1 MATQFQNIEQEMKG
15 LAAELATLRLPHK
28 LNQYRVYE
36 RKLRSVEKQ
45 IKEVAESDDDNLQK
59 RLEAELTQLQ
69 STLDRAVLC
78 GVSQCF
84 ICGGSAGNADLQLGS
99 PKKFPITTVAT
110 YSRSVSA
117 HANYANNQQRG
128 KLPFENG
135 NSSSNSSSSNRQY
148 GTQIS
153 YHGKV
158 GNNVAAE
165 KGVSSP
171 PPPPP
176 PDIAPTLSSSPQPVT
191 SSPSP
196 SLSPSIS
203 LTPSPSPSPTPSSP
217 TPTASPLPLPFEG
230 NDEKEKET
238 SNDTSVDAKTEVV
251 VVVPVENG
259 KSSNENVGKGT
270 AVEVVLSTPEKTTT
284 TTTTTTTTK
293 ISTPPASPKIARTAS
308 PSKPSTP
315 PPPPPPPP
323 PPLSPK
329 PQRRSPSPSNFVKGL
344 LKYHFFKTFC

>member
-1 MATQFQNIEQEMKG
+1 MTTQFQKIEQEMKG
-15 LAAELATLRLPHK
+15 LATELATLRLPHK

-117 HANYANNQQRG
+117 HANYANNFQQRG

-135 NSSSNSSSSNRQY
+135 SSSSSSNRQY

-171 PPPPP
+171 PP
-176 PDIAPTLSSSPQPVT
+176 DIVPTLSSSPQPVT

-217 TPTASPLPLPFEG
+217 APTASPLQFEG
-230 NDEKEKET
+230 DEKEKET
-238 SNDTSVDAKTEVV
+238 SNDTSAAKEVV
-251 VVVPVENG
+251 IPLENG

-308 PSKPSTP
+308 PSPSKPST

-344 LKYHFFKTFC
+344 LKYYFLESFLLKF

>member
-15 LAAELATLRLPHK
+15 LATELATLRLPHK

-45 IKEVAESDDDNLQK
+45 IKEVAESDDNLQK

-84 ICGGSAGNADLQLGS
+84 ICGGNNSDVQLGS
-99 PKKFPITTVAT
+99 PKKFPTTVA

-135 NSSSNSSSSNRQY
+135 SSRNSNRQY

-158 GNNVAAE
+158 GNNVAE

-176 PDIAPTLSSSPQPVT
+176 DIVPTLLPSPQQQHPTVT

-196 SLSPSIS
+196 SLSPSRS

-217 TPTASPLPLPFEG
+217 APTASPLPLPFEG

-238 SNDTSVDAKTEVV
+238 SNDTSAAKEVV
-251 VVVPVENG
+251 IPLENG
-259 KSSNENVGKGT
+259 KSSNENIGKGT
-270 AVEVVLSTPEKTTT
+270 SVEVALSTPEKTT

-308 PSKPSTP
+308 P
-315 PPPPPPPP
+315 
-323 PPLSPK
+323 
-329 PQRRSPSPSNFVKGL
+329 
-344 LKYHFFKTFC
+344 